1 MKILVVGSGGR
12 EHAICWKLNQEKNVE
27 KLYCAPGNAG
37 IAQVAEC
44 VEIGIDEI
52 EKLADFAWEN
62 EIDLTVVGP
71 EIPLVR
77 GIVDLFQER
86 DLKIFGPNKECSQL
100 EGSKSFS
107 KDFMKRHNIATAR
120 YKEYSDIER
129 AKLELDSFGYPLVV
143 KADGLAAG
151 KGVIIAQN
159 KKEAL
164 DALDIIMEKKKFGK
178 AGSKV
183 VIEEFL
189 SGVETSILALV
200 DKNSII
206 AMESAKDHKKVYEFE
221 EGPNTGGMGSFSPSN
236 IYSEELSKRVYEDIL
251 LKSLEG
257 LKKDGLDFRGVLFVG
272 LMITDEGEKVLEYN
286 CRFGD
291 PEIQSILMRLESD
304 LSEIMLAIIEDR
316 LADIEIK
323 YSDQSA
329 LCLILASGGY
339 PETYEKGK
347 EISGLDSLDE
357 DIVVFHSGTKVS
369 DGKILT
375 NGGRVLGVCARGNS
389 LDDAARKVYKNAEKI
404 KFDKMHYRKDIGR

>member
-236 IYSEELSKRVYEDIL
+236 IYNEELSERVYKDIL

-304 LSEIMLAIIEDR
+304 LSEIMLAITEDR
-316 LADIEIK
+316 LTDIEIK
-323 YSDQSA
+323 YSDKSA

-389 LDDAARKVYKNAEKI
+389 LDDAASKVYKNAEKI